1 MYFGIFDEDTVTN
14 LQLKGN
20 KPILVR
26 IFSPNKKDEEKTI
39 IENKEDYVDILELYI
54 EDYVEEPDEN
64 ELNDIFEKL
73 NNFILENDFDEVI
86 THCGFGLSRSPA
98 IMICIAKILQ
108 NKFFEDVVKE
118 YFKVYNR
125 YIVKKFEEY
134 PYKVKN
140 MEITR
145 LLRETPIYNP
155 HIRPLEYDKGGSI
168 RLRR

>member
-14 LQLKGN
+14 LELKGE

-26 IFSPNKKDEEKTI
+26 IFSPDMPDEEKTI
-39 IENKEDYVDILELYI
+39 IENEEEYINILELYI
-54 EDYVEEPDEN
+54 KDYVEEPSST

-86 THCGFGLSRSPA
+86 THCAFGLSRSPA

-108 NKFFEDVVKE
+108 NKFFEDVIKE
-118 YFKVYNR
+118 YFKAYNR

-140 MEITR
+140 IEITR
-145 LLRETPIYNP
+145 LLRETPVYRLD
-155 HIRPLEYDKGGSI
+155 RPLEFEEDGSI

>member
-14 LQLKGN
+14 LELKGE

-26 IFSPNKKDEEKTI
+26 IFSPDMPDEEKTI
-39 IENKEDYVDILELYI
+39 IENEEEYINILELYI
-54 EDYVEEPDEN
+54 KDYVEEPSST

-86 THCGFGLSRSPA
+86 VHCAFGLSRSPA
-98 IMICIAKILQ
+98 IMICIAKILE

-118 YFKVYNR
+118 YFKSYNR

-140 MEITR
+140 IEITR
-145 LLRETPIYNP
+145 LLRETPIYRLD
-155 HIRPLEYDKGGSI
+155 RPLEFEEDGSI

>member
-14 LQLKGN
+14 LELKGE

-26 IFSPNKKDEEKTI
+26 IFSPDIPDEEKTI
-39 IENKEDYVDILELYI
+39 IENEEEYINILELYI
-54 EDYVEEPDEN
+54 KDYGEEPDEN

-86 THCGFGLSRSPA
+86 THCTFGLSRSPA
-98 IMICIAKILQ
+98 IMICIAKILE

-118 YFKVYNR
+118 YFKAYNR

-140 MEITR
+140 IEITR
-145 LLRETPIYNP
+145 LLRETTIYRLD
-155 HIRPLEYDKGGSI
+155 RPLEFEEDGSI